1 MSEKLLVNKIM
12 KYLESVGAKAVKF
25 HGNRFV
31 QAGTPDILGCYKGFS
46 FVIEC
51 KVGKNKTTKKQDHQL
66 KEWAAANSYTVIA
79 YSLESV
85 KEMIKELESL
95 RKYCYEN
102 RD

>member
-1 MSEKLLVNKIM
+1 M

-51 KVGKNKTTKKQDHQL
+51 KVDKNKTTKIQDHQL
-66 KEWAAANSYTVIA
+66 NQWCLAGAYTVVA
-79 YSLESV
+79 YDIEQVKFIIESIDLQYLV
-85 KEMIKELESL
+85 DRRARWKKAGTEK
-95 RKYCYEN
+95 K
-102 RD
+102 

>member
-1 MSEKLLVNKIM
+1 MSEKILVNKIM

-51 KVGKNKTTKKQDHQL
+51 KVDKNKTTKIQDHQL
-66 KEWAAANSYTVIA
+66 NQWHEAGSYVLVA
-79 YSLESV
+79 YDLISV
-85 KEMIKELESL
+85 KEMINYLE
-95 RKYCYEN
+95 E
-102 RD
+102 